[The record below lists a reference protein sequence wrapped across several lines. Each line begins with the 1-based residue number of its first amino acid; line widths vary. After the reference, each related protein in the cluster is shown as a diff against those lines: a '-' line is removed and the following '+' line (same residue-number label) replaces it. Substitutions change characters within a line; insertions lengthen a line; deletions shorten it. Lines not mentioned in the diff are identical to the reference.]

1 MEIQTVQAKK
11 LRDNAMP
18 LQYAHGV
25 EDSGMDLYVAA
36 IAVKENGEWKEYD
49 EYNLKCGETVLVK
62 TGWAVSLPIGTE
74 LQIRPTS
81 GNSLKT
87 LIRIPNSPGTI
98 DAGYRNEIGVIVHH
112 IGGCHTDDINLE
124 VGQKIAQAVLCP
136 VLHADIIE
144 VEELDNSVRGL
155 DGYGSTGTILTTGNT
170 K

>member
-1 MEIQTVQAKK
+1 MTIKEIQAKK
-11 LRDNAMP
+11 LRDNAIP

-36 IAVKENGEWKEYD
+36 IAKKENGEWKEYN

-87 LIRIPNSPGTI
+87 LIIIPNSPGTI

-112 IGGCHTDDINLE
+112 NGWSGAEDISLKA
-124 VGQKIAQAVLCP
+124 GQKIAQAVLCP
-136 VLHADIIE
+136 VLHADIVE
-144 VEELDNSVRGL
+144 VDELDDSIRGL
-155 DGYGSTGTILTTGNT
+155 DGYGSTGTILNTGN
-170 K
+170 KK